1 MLNTKEIILK
11 YYQEDSD
18 LFKILY
24 SHSQQ
29 VRDKALDV
37 AKRHPELC
45 LDTQF
50 VNEAAMLHD
59 IGIFLCNAPSIKCF
73 GTHEYIEHGYL
84 GAELIWNEGLP
95 RHALVCERHTG
106 IGLSLQ
112 VIVAQ
117 KLPLPQ
123 RDMQPLSM
131 EEKVICYADKFY
143 SKSKLDRELSIDHI
157 LSHLKKHD
165 NAYPD
170 IFLNW
175 HRQFA

>member
-29 VRDKALDV
+29 VRDKALEV
-37 AKRHPELC
+37 ATKHPELH
-45 LDTQF
+45 LDIQF

-73 GTHEYIEHGYL
+73 GNHLYIEHGYL
-84 GAELIWNEGLP
+84 GAELIRNEGLP

-112 VIVAQ
+112 VIMERN
-117 KLPLPQ
+117 LPLPQ
-123 RDMQPLSM
+123 RDMLPLSM

-143 SKSKLDRELSIDHI
+143 SKSKLDRELSVDHI
-157 LSHLKKHD
+157 LSHLKNHD
-165 NAYPD
+165 ENYPSV
-170 IFLNW
+170 FLNW
-175 HRQFA
+175 HQQFA